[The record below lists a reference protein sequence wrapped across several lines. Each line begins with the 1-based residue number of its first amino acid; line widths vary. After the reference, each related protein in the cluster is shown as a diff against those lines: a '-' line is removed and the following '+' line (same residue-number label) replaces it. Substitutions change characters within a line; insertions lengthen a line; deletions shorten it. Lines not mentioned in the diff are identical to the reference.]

1 MSEVEDHLK
10 KGLSILFIGFNPSLK
25 SGEVGH
31 HYANPRNRFWKILY
45 EAGLTDRLYTPGQDS
60 ELLELGYGFTNIVSR
75 PTRGA
80 EDILPEEYA
89 TGRQELREK
98 LTKYQPEIACFVGKG
113 VYLQYSQRA
122 KASWGF
128 QKEPIIEGIREF
140 VAPSSSS
147 LVRMPVDNI
156 IDIYRHLSDER

>member
-1 MSEVEDHLK
+1 MSEVQDHLK
-10 KGLSILFIGFNPSLK
+10 KDLSILFIGFNPSLR

-31 HYANPRNRFWKILY
+31 HYANPRNRFWKILH
-45 EAGLTDRLYTPGQDS
+45 ESGLTDRLYRPD
-60 ELLELGYGFTNIVSR
+60 EDHDLLEIGYGFTNIVSR

-80 EDILPEEYA
+80 EDILAEEYA
-89 TGRQELREK
+89 KGRQQLREK
-98 LTKYQPEIACFVGKG
+98 LKTYQPQIACFVGKG

-128 QKEPIIEGIREF
+128 QKEPIIEGVREF

-147 LVRMPVDNI
+147 LVRMPVDDI
-156 IDIYRHLSDER
+156 IDIYRHLSTER

>member
-1 MSEVEDHLK
+1 MPEIEDHMQQ
-10 KGLSILFIGFNPSLK
+10 GLSILFIGFNPSLR

-31 HYANPRNRFWKILY
+31 HYANPRNRFWQILY
-45 EAGLTDRLYTPGQDS
+45 RSGLTDRLYTPDEDS
-60 ELLELGYGFTNIVSR
+60 RLLELGYGFTNIVSR

-89 TGRQELREK
+89 KGRQELRQK
-98 LTKYQPEIACFVGKG
+98 LTTYQPQIACFVGKG
-113 VYLQYSQRA
+113 VYLQYSQRS

-128 QKEPIIEGIREF
+128 QEEPITEGVREF

-147 LVRMPVDNI
+147 LVRMPVDDI
-156 IDIYRHLSDER
+156 ITIYRHLSDK